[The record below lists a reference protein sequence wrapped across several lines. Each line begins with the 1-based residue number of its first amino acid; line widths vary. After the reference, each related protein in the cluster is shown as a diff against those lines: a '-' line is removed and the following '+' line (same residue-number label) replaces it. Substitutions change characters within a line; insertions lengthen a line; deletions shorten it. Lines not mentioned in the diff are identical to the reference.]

1 MFNSYVCLS
10 SVYLF
15 FQQDATHCAQAKA
28 ARSTL
33 IDMLQILDKSV
44 ESTDD
49 KLKGN

>member
-1 MFNSYVCLS
+1 MFNSYFCFSSACL
-10 SVYLF
+10 V

-44 ESTDD
+44 ESTDE